1 MNRRHLLSTV
11 VGVLGGG
18 AAALTQGDYVRGIF
32 VSTAGGPVELI
43 AYADRTGIGLMRMSF
58 GSLEDVPAIASPTR
72 LLCNIPHW
80 KPTQV
85 WISTRRS

>member
-1 MNRRHLLSTV
+1 MNRRQLLSTV
-11 VGVLGGG
+11 LGVLGSG
-18 AAALTQGDYVRGIF
+18 AAALAQNDYVRGVF

-58 GSLEDVPAIASPTR
+58 GSLEDIPAIASPTR
-72 LLCNIPHW
+72 VLCNIPHW

-85 WISTRRS
+85 